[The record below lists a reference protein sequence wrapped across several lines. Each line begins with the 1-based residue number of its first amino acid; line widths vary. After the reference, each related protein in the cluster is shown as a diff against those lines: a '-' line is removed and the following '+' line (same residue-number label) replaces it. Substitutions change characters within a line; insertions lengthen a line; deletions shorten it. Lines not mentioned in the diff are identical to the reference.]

1 MNDIVYLSENQRMY
15 DKVLKHLNSIREE
28 LQDIIDGQ
36 SDRLLD
42 STKSTQLQDEIQR
55 NVIDTITSA
64 IEEIDYIIDGI
75 DGGDYNDDEDNED
88 LY

>member
-1 MNDIVYLSENQRMY
+1 MY
-15 DKVLKHLNSIREE
+15 AKVLKHLNSLREE